1 MKEEWVNSFLAPAK
15 MVWEKE
21 MGATL
26 EVVSAEVTANQ
37 FTTDDLT
44 VIIGVSGRLEGN
56 VLYGFSEDS
65 AQSIVG
71 VMMGEPVTSINDELA
86 LSAIGEIG
94 NMITGNAAAR
104 LAQLGYTCSISPPV
118 MINPAGSRFTTVVP
132 QILVKFTSPLGGL
145 AVRIGLTESVRL
157 D

>member
-1 MKEEWVNSFLAPAK
+1 MKEDYVNSFLAPAK

-21 MGATL
+21 MGSTL
-26 EVVSAEVTANQ
+26 EVVGAEVTANQ

-56 VLYGFSEDS
+56 VLYGFSEES
-65 AQSIVG
+65 AQAIVS
-71 VMMGEPVTSINDELA
+71 VMVGEPISTINDELA

-104 LAQLGYTCSISPPV
+104 LAQLGYTCIS
-118 MINPAGSRFTTVVP
+118 ARRS
-132 QILVKFTSPLGGL
+132 
-145 AVRIGLTESVRL
+145 
-157 D
+157 